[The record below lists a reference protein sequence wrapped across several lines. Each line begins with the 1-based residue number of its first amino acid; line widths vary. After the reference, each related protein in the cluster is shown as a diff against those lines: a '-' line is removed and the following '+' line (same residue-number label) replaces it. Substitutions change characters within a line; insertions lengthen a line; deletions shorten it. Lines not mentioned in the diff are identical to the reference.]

1 MEINIHSIKGLRL
14 GKIRKL
20 SYSYYRG
27 LVLKLD
33 KDELK
38 LVLYAD
44 KKEELKIQKEHH
56 YNSMA

>member
-20 SYSYYRG
+20 SYSYHRE

-44 KKEELKIQKEHH
+44 KKEDLEL
-56 YNSMA
+56 